1 MKRLLLITSVLSCL
15 LLIAAQ
21 VGAALDYALVPPPT
35 SATTGPQNTLDL
47 VAGLTAGLGGAL
59 GLLLAVLAGV
69 LGLVVAAQR
78 RQPGWLA
85 AIAVAGGLGIA
96 GVGLTAFVL
105 LGVARNPLHPFVLGI
120 LVPVTTLAYSATG
133 RRSAQPA

>member
-1 MKRLLLITSVLSCL
+1 MKALLLITSVLSCL

-47 VAGLTAGLGGAL
+47 VAGLTAGLGGVL

-69 LGLVVAAQR
+69 LGLIGAAQQ
-78 RQPGWLA
+78 RQYGWLA
-85 AIAVAGGLGIA
+85 AIVIAGGLVV
-96 GVGLTAFVL
+96 VGLGVAGFFL
-105 LGVARNPLHPFVLGI
+105 LGVTHNPFDPFVLGI
-120 LVPVTTLAYSATG
+120 LVPVTTLAYGATG
-133 RRSAQPA
+133 RRPAQPA